1 MPVPMVNL
9 VEFEHVVEVL
19 DKVAGPQIVDRSLRA
34 AGMRRKVL
42 RAGPGY
48 VPYAI
53 EAAFVEAVARALGER
68 HLGVRLGLAFDYAA
82 YRSYA
87 RYIVG
92 ASSLAAAIA
101 RGRRAQSLIHPG
113 SELVVR
119 ESGRH
124 LVVGFKSGLRSVVG
138 GQQIDQAAI
147 PILISAARHFLGPTW
162 VPDWIEMTGGEQGH
176 VSDFEDAIGT
186 SIRSGAHIPAI
197 AMRRSD
203 LFVPNPTPPTP
214 GDAVML
220 TDLPVLLGVRQVLTA
235 EDSVREALR
244 TQFVLGD
251 LSEGAVS
258 EQLLMGPRKM
268 RRVLKAEGT
277 SFREIREQ
285 FLDERARLLLAETDL
300 SIVEIARTLGYSEPN
315 NFRRAFRNWTGL
327 SPREYRAAA
336 ILKTS
341 MSE

>member
-68 HLGVRLGLAFDYAA
+68 YLGVRLGLAFDYAA

-92 ASSLAAAIA
+92 ASNLAAAIA
-101 RGRRAQSLIHPG
+101 RGRRAQSLLHPG
-113 SELVVR
+113 SDLIVR

-124 LVVGFKSGLRSVVG
+124 LVIGLNSGLRSVVG

-176 VSDFEDAIGT
+176 SDFEDVIGT
-186 SIRSGAHIPAI
+186 SIRNGAQIPALAI
-197 AMRRSD
+197 RRPD

-214 GDAVML
+214 EDAVML
-220 TDLPVLLGVRQVLTA
+220 RDLPVLLGVRQLLTA
-235 EDSVREALR
+235 EDAVREALR

-300 SIVEIARTLGYSEPN
+300 SIAEIARSLGYSEPN

-341 MSE
+341 TSE